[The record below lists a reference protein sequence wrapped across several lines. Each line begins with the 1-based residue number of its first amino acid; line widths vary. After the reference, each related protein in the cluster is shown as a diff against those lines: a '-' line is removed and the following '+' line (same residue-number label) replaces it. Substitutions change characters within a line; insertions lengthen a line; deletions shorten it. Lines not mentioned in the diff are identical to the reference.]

1 MKLTTYTT
9 GNRPPWMLPAKA
21 KYLTYDSRRA
31 RDNVALPDI
40 RFPKDFMPMSKTTLV
55 NPTPSSFG
63 GKDVL
68 LQG

>member
-1 MKLTTYTT
+1 
-9 GNRPPWMLPAKA
+9 MLPAKA